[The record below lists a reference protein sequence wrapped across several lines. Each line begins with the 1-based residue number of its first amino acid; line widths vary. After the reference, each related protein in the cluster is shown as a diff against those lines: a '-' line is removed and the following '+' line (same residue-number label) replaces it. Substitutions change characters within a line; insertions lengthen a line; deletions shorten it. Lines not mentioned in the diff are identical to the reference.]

1 MEQERKRHK
10 DLKAMDRLSNSLV
23 REIRN
28 SHNNLCEEKAVFG
41 TIDIGMADKMIIS
54 RKQSK

>member
-1 MEQERKRHK
+1 
-10 DLKAMDRLSNSLV
+10 MDRLSNSLV